1 MPIQRLIPILLI
13 DSNGQLVKTRKFKSR
28 QYIGDPLVALRLFND
43 LGADEILVF
52 YIGDGLYKNSTPP
65 WPLLED
71 MAGEAL
77 MPLSYGG
84 GISSKE
90 EALKVISLG
99 YEKVVYSASRLF
111 DGTNLQEVIN
121 AIGSQSVSVCVNY
134 TESRFLGR
142 SVRCHKTNKKLGGI
156 KEVSQVA
163 ALAELGEIILQ
174 NITREGEMQG
184 LDLGVIPEVSSD
196 FDGPIVVTGGMFN
209 LNELN
214 EQEAKNISGIAAGSF
229 FVFSGSKRRGV
240 LISYPDDFE
249 RSI

>member
-13 DSNGQLVKTRKFKSR
+13 DSGGQLTKTRKFKSR

-43 LGADEILVF
+43 LGADEILVLS
-52 YIGDGLYKNSTPP
+52 IGDGSYRDSTPP

-84 GISSKE
+84 GICNKD
-90 EALKVISLG
+90 EALRIISLG

-111 DGTNLQEVIN
+111 DGTNLREVVD
-121 AIGSQSVSVCVNY
+121 AIGTQSVSVCVNY
-134 TESRFLGR
+134 VESRFFGR
-142 SVRCHKTNKKLGGI
+142 TVRCHKTNKKLGGLR
-156 KEVSQVA
+156 EVTQVA
-163 ALAELGEIILQ
+163 ASIGLGEIILQ

-184 LDLGVIPEVSSD
+184 LDFEVIPEVSSD
-196 FDGPIVVTGGMFN
+196 FDGPIVLTGGMTD
-209 LNELN
+209 LDELR
-214 EQEAKNISGIAAGSF
+214 EPAAKNISGIAAGSF
-229 FVFSGSKRRGV
+229 FVFSGNRRGV
-240 LISYPDDFE
+240 LISYPDDIE